1 VDQFIEAM
9 FEELRDWLKQ
19 AGRHVLAWMGF
30 RDEPDRIEQKAI
42 KPKPS
47 KPDKPDKGS
56 GLIAKA
62 VPWACGGA
70 AVLIL
75 AIVFM
80 PSGGGSGGGSD
91 NPFAAYGVPDSAF
104 GGGAAGGIGGMLQG
118 LTLVALIS
126 GFVIGATL
134 VGIIALWSYVV
145 ENHGWTVLALFAAV
159 LVLIGD
165 TSSDIGVSS
174 SASFLAFFLGFAV
187 GVAVISKLFIKVEP
201 KTQLSD
207 IFGSSRW
214 ATLSDLKSWGLLG
227 KLDQGDG
234 LFLGEEVETGTP
246 IVYRGDMHALTVAPT
261 RTGKG
266 ATAIIPNLLRS
277 KGSILVIDPKGENAR
292 RTAARRKAG
301 GQDVHIVDPWKVSTE
316 ADRYGAGADAAL
328 LARFNP
334 LDALDPDDPDL
345 ATDAMM
351 LADALVVSSE
361 REPFWTDE
369 AKAMIYGFILYVV
382 TDPHEEGQRTLG
394 RVREILC
401 LPPAT
406 EFDDEGLAG
415 TLDEIVIRMAFSD
428 HPLVQASAHRLSQK
442 DKRERSNVTST
453 AQSNTHFLDSPVIR
467 DSLSR
472 SDFSFGDLKRE
483 AASVYLVLPLDR
495 LPSFNRWLRLL
506 ITAAMIDLTRTPAK
520 PDKEPVRVILDEFA
534 ALEKLKSVETAF
546 GTMAGLGVQLWVIT
560 QDFSQLM
567 RLYGDKG
574 WQTFVSN
581 SGVFQYFGSRDYE
594 TAKYAENLTG
604 LTTLKKRSVSMG
616 WSRGGGAGGS
626 SFSSNDGISID
637 DVQRPLA
644 YADEMMTLHRDLQVL
659 FVENRYPIVA
669 KKHWWFR
676 QAHWKALLDQ
686 VKPTKARMSEAER
699 QAILKTLPG

>member
-1 VDQFIEAM
+1 MEDL
-9 FEELRDWLKQ
+9 FETFMGNLRTRMTSMRDAFKGGGI
-19 AGRHVLAWMGF
+19 GR
-30 RDEPDRIEQKAI
+30 
-42 KPKPS
+42 
-47 KPDKPDKGS
+47 
-56 GLIAKA
+56 A
-62 VPWACGGA
+62 VPMICGG
-70 AVLIL
+70 L
-75 AIVFM
+75 AILIFVIALW
-80 PSGGGSGGGSD
+80 PEGQGGGGGSN
-91 NPFAAYGVPDSAF
+91 NPFAAYGVPDSAM
-104 GGGAAGGIGGMLQG
+104 GGAGGILQG
-118 LTLVALIS
+118 LTLTSLIS
-126 GFVIGATL
+126 GFMIGAAL
-134 VGIIALWSYVV
+134 VTVLSLWSYIV
-145 ENHGWTVLALFAAV
+145 EKHGWAVLALIAAM
-159 LVLIGD
+159 LVLIGE
-165 TSSDIGVSS
+165 TTNDIGVSTS
-174 SASFLAFFLGFAV
+174 TSALAFLLGFVV
-187 GVAVISKLFIKVEP
+187 GVAIFAKLFIKVTP
-201 KTQLSD
+201 KTELSV

-214 ATLSDLKSWGLLG
+214 ATFADLKSWGLLG
-227 KLDQGDG
+227 RLDQGDG
-234 LFLGEEVETGTP
+234 LFLGEERESGTP
-246 IVYRGDMHALTVAPT
+246 IVYNGDMHALTVAPT

-292 RTAARRKAG
+292 RTAKRRKAG
-301 GQDVHIVDPWKVSTE
+301 GQAVHIVDPWKVSSK
-316 ADRYGAGADAAL
+316 ADQFGEGAPLEL
-328 LARFNP
+328 LAHYNP
-334 LDALDPDDPDL
+334 LEALNPDDPDL

-382 TDPHEEGQRTLG
+382 TDPHEKGKRTLG

-406 EFDDEGLAG
+406 EFDDAGLAG
-415 TLDEIVIRMAFSD
+415 TMDEIAMRMSMSD
-428 HPLVQASAHRLSQK
+428 HPLVRASAFRLAQK
-442 DKRERSNVTST
+442 DIKERSNVIST

-467 DSLSR
+467 ESLSK
-472 SDFSFGDLKRE
+472 SDFSFADLKKKS
-483 AASVYLVLPLDR
+483 ATVYLVLPLDR

-506 ITAAMIDLTRTPAK
+506 ITSAMIDLTRTAARAGS
-520 PDKEPVRVILDEFA
+520 EPVRVILDEFA

-604 LTTLKKRSVSMG
+604 LTTLKKRSVSLG
-616 WSRGGGAGGS
+616 WSKSGGAGGS
-626 SFSSNDGISID
+626 SFSSSENISID
-637 DVQRPLA
+637 DTQRPLA

-659 FVENRYPIVA
+659 FIENRYPIVA

-676 QAHWKALLDQ
+676 QPHWKALLGQ
-686 VKPTKARMSEAER
+686 VEKKQLPKAEKPASSVWGSKELRPTRL
-699 QAILKTLPG
+699 Q

>member
-1 VDQFIEAM
+1 MENAYEAFM
-9 FEELRDWLKQ
+9 
-19 AGRHVLAWMGF
+19 
-30 RDEPDRIEQKAI
+30 
-42 KPKPS
+42 
-47 KPDKPDKGS
+47 S
-56 GLIAKA
+56 GLRERAASLGKALRRFANAKA
-62 VPWACGGA
+62 FPVLCGGA
-70 AVLIL
+70 AALIL
-75 AIVFM
+75 LIVLL
-80 PSGGGSGGGSD
+80 PSGGGSGSTAD
-91 NPFAAYGVPDSAF
+91 NPYAAYGISMPAD
-104 GGGAAGGIGGMLQG
+104 GGGGLFQG
-118 LTLVALIS
+118 LTLVSLIS
-126 GFVIGATL
+126 GFVIGVVL
-134 VGIIALWSYVV
+134 VGIVALWSYI
-145 ENHGWTVLALFAAV
+145 EKNHGWTVLALFAAV
-159 LVLIGD
+159 LVFIGD
-165 TSSDIGVSS
+165 TSNDIAVSS
-174 SASFLAFFLGFAV
+174 STSFMAFILGFVV
-187 GVAVISKLFIKVEP
+187 GVAVISKLFVSVTP
-201 KTQLSD
+201 KTELSN

-214 ATLSDLKSWGLLG
+214 ATLADLKHWSLLG
-227 KLDQGDG
+227 KLDEGDG
-234 LFLGEEVETGTP
+234 LFLGEEKETGTP

-277 KGSILVIDPKGENAR
+277 RGSILVIDPKGENAR

-301 GQDVHIVDPWKVSTE
+301 GQDVHIVDPWKASIE

-406 EFDDEGLAG
+406 KFDDEGLAG
-415 TLDEIVIRMAFSD
+415 TMDEIAMRMGMSD
-428 HPLVQASAHRLSQK
+428 HPLVRASAYRLAQK
-442 DKRERSNVTST
+442 DIKERSNVTST

-467 DSLSR
+467 DSLCH

-483 AASVYLVLPLDR
+483 AATVYLVLPLDR

-520 PDKEPVRVILDEFA
+520 PEQEPVRVILDEFA

-616 WSRGGGAGGS
+616 WSRSSGAGGS
-626 SFSSNDGISID
+626 SYSSNDGISID

-669 KKHWWFR
+669 RKHWWFR

-686 VKPTKARMSEAER
+686 VKPETSKLDSLRDEAFF
-699 QAILKTLPG
+699 QSLPE

>member
-1 VDQFIEAM
+1 MDEFIEAM
-9 FEELRDWLKQ
+9 FEELRDWLRQ

-30 RDEPDRIEQKAI
+30 GDEPEPIERKAVRSV
-42 KPKPS
+42 PV
-47 KPDKPDKGS
+47 KPDKPDKG
-56 GLIAKA
+56 GGRIAKA
-62 VPWACGGA
+62 VPWLCGGA
-70 AVLIL
+70 AILIL
-75 AIVFM
+75 AVVLM

-91 NPFAAYGVPDSAF
+91 NPYAAYGVPDSA
-104 GGGAAGGIGGMLQG
+104 AAGGIGGIFKG
-118 LTLVALIS
+118 LTLIALIS
-126 GFVIGATL
+126 GFVIGAAL
-134 VGIIALWSYVV
+134 VGIIALWTYI
-145 ENHGWTVLALFAAV
+145 EKNHGWTVLALFAAL

-165 TSSDIGVSS
+165 TSNNIGVSS

-187 GVAVISKLFIKVEP
+187 GVAVISKLFITVEP

-214 ATLSDLKSWGLLG
+214 ATLADLKSWGLLG
-227 KLDQGDG
+227 KLDAGDG
-234 LFLGEEVETGTP
+234 LFLGEEIETGTP
-246 IVYRGDMHALTVAPT
+246 IVYDGDMHALTVAPT

-301 GQDVHIVDPWKVSTE
+301 GQDVHIVDPWRASIE
-316 ADRYGAGADAAL
+316 ADRYGAGADAAM

-382 TDPHEEGQRTLG
+382 TDPHEDGQRTLG

-415 TLDEIVIRMAFSD
+415 TMDEIAMRMGMSD
-428 HPLVQASAHRLSQK
+428 HPLVRASAYRLAQK
-442 DKRERSNVTST
+442 DIKERSNVTST

-472 SDFSFGDLKRE
+472 SDFSFGDLKRKS
-483 AASVYLVLPLDR
+483 ATVYLVLPLDR

-520 PDKEPVRVILDEFA
+520 PDREPVRVILDEFA

-616 WSRGGGAGGS
+616 WSKSSGAGGS

-669 KKHWWFR
+669 RKHWWFR
-676 QAHWKALLDQ
+676 QARWKALLEQ
-686 VKPTKARMSEAER
+686 VKPSLPKPRM
-699 QAILKTLPG
+699 